1 MAGKIVS
8 CRVWEPVTSN
18 FSFALNYRYQESQF
32 ETILDKLR
40 RPVSYFSVR
49 QEEERKDSNKTN
61 KMDSENIP
69 ITNNP
74 RLIFI
79 PYKTDSS
86 PAPECPDQTYD
97 ACELDDTCQEMD
109 SVGKKMMDFFMSSYL
124 YCLILGSISLMSG
137 LLLSIIAFHG
147 LNSNNITPIMGKEK
161 KQNA

>member
-8 CRVWEPVTSN
+8 CCVWEPVTSN
-18 FSFALNYRYQESQF
+18 FSFALNYRYQKSEF
-32 ETILDKLR
+32 ETILVKLR

-86 PAPECPDQTYD
+86 PARGCPDQSND
-97 ACELDDTCQEMD
+97 ACQLDDTCQDVD
-109 SVGKKMMDFFMSSYL
+109 SFGKRMRDFFMSSYL

-161 KQNA
+161 NKST